1 MAPVGEFK
9 TCKQAKL
16 EQQQQLSVSVCGT
29 LVCLCVCVP
38 CGMWHVLYTL
48 RTAAASAAR
57 VEHRQRVVWSTR
69 TQSGCLARPL
79 QHTHKY
85 IDTHRH
91 IHLHTHIH
99 PHTLGL
105 PHAHV
110 SWHCACGRVF
120 SSGPAAASIING
132 LRSTKVW
139 QLLCCQWR
147 NVFTTPT
154 PSCIFFPRD
163 LP

>member
-1 MAPVGEFK
+1 MENLKRANKPGSSS
-9 TCKQAKL
+9 
-16 EQQQQLSVSVCGT
+16 SVSLCVAH
-29 LVCLCVCVP
+29 LCVCVCVA

-85 IDTHRH
+85 IDTQRDTHRYTP
-91 IHLHTHIH
+91 THIH

-147 NVFTTPT
+147 NVLTPRP
-154 PSCIFFPRD
+154 PSLLFP
-163 LP
+163 LLHILSP

>member
-29 LVCLCVCVP
+29 LVCLYVCVA
-38 CGMWHVLYTL
+38 CGMCCILCGQQQQQQPESSTGSVLFGQH
-48 RTAAASAAR
+48 
-57 VEHRQRVVWSTR
+57 E

-147 NVFTTPT
+147 NVLTP
-154 PSCIFFPRD
+154 PPIPPCIFFPHD
-163 LP
+163 LA